1 MYHLVHFSILIF
13 LHFYFLF
20 DYFFI
25 HLPKRQFNSTKS
37 NVFICAIIVSAAFS
51 QLRKSNKNFG
61 DLTSIMS
68 KSESDSAVA
77 VSAGCSGCSFVI
89 GLVFI
94 IVGAIYNA
102 QGTCDNSA
110 VLFLLI
116 HGSLLVIAGL
126 TPGLP
131 ICIPLVMLVAL
142 VDFVTVLWG
151 MFAVF
156 GAYSTWQFDSP
167 NGSGYCPQVPFLLAF
182 IDLIFYAIL
191 LVPLLICFP
200 CICIVLSESN

>member
-1 MYHLVHFSILIF
+1 M
-13 LHFYFLF
+13 
-20 DYFFI
+20 
-25 HLPKRQFNSTKS
+25 PNS
-37 NVFICAIIVSAAFS
+37 
-51 QLRKSNKNFG
+51 
-61 DLTSIMS
+61 
-68 KSESDSAVA
+68 ESAVA
-77 VSAGCSGCSFVI
+77 VSAGCSFVI

-116 HGSLLVIAGL
+116 HGSLLIISGLVISGL
-126 TPGLP
+126 LSLPYLHPSP
-131 ICIPLVMLVAL
+131 ICIPLVMLVTL
-142 VDFVTVLWG
+142 VDFVTVIWG

-191 LVPLLICFP
+191 FVLTLICIP